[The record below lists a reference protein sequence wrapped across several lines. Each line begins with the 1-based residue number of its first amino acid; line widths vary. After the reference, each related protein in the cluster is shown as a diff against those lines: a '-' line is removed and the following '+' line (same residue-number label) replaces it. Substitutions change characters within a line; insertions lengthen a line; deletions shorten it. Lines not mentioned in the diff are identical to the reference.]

1 MYATYA
7 VGYMTPLLATPME
20 VLPPEPLLRIFP
32 MIGYARC
39 VALAKTSSAPL
50 KNK

>member
-1 MYATYA
+1 MYAMYA
-7 VGYMTPLLATPME
+7 VGYMTPLLATPTE
-20 VLPPEPLLRIFP
+20 VLPPELPLRIFL

-39 VALAKTSSAPL
+39 VALAKTSSVPL